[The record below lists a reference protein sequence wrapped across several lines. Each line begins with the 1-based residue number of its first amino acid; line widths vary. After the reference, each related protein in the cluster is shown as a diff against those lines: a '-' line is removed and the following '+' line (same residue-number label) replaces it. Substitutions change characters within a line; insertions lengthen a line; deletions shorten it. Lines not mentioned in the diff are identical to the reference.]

1 MSKRYCIFS
10 AQFLPHM
17 GGVERYTYYIA
28 KELQKRGEHV
38 VVVTNN
44 TTGSPMCEDME
55 GIQVYRFPC
64 YSLLHGRFPVMKA
77 DGGFQKIHGI
87 LKQQNFD
94 AVIINAR
101 FYIHSIYA
109 ARYALKK
116 GIPCICIEHGT
127 SHLSVHNIILDKIG
141 DIYEHIHTEILKHY
155 CKRYFGVSL
164 ACCQWMKHF
173 NIKAEGVLY
182 NAVNLEE
189 IEDLK
194 NRGIHNYREEY
205 KIDSKD
211 FIVAFTGRLLKEKG
225 IYELIEAVERF
236 NGGEK
241 KIHLFLA
248 GDGEEW
254 KYVIKHRSNYIH
266 PLGRK
271 DFPEVIELLI
281 QSDIF
286 CLPSFSE
293 GFPTSVLEA
302 AACGCYIIT
311 TERGGAK
318 ELIIAQDYGIVMKD
332 NRVDRIYSALKRA
345 IDHEEVR
352 KIGRNLCYKR
362 LKENFTWEKTVD
374 KIEIEV

>member
-1 MSKRYCIFS
+1 
-10 AQFLPHM
+10 M

-28 KELQKRGEHV
+28 KELLKRGKHV

-44 TTGSPMCEDME
+44 TTGDPMYENME
-55 GIQVYRFPC
+55 GIEVYRFPC
-64 YSLLHGRFPVMKA
+64 YLLLHGRFPVLKVNKE
-77 DGGFQKIHGI
+77 FREIHRT

-101 FYIHSIYA
+101 FYIHSLYA
-109 ARYALKK
+109 ARFAFKK
-116 GIPCICIEHGT
+116 GISCICIEHGT

-141 DIYEHIHTEILKHY
+141 AIYEHIHTEILKHY

-164 ACCQWMKHF
+164 ACCQWIKHF
-173 NIKAEGVLY
+173 HIEAEGVLY

-189 IEDLK
+189 IENLK
-194 NRGIHNYREEY
+194 KISIHNYREEY
-205 KIDSKD
+205 KIDSNES
-211 FIVAFTGRLLKEKG
+211 IVAFAGRLLKEKG

-236 NGGEK
+236 NKGNS
-241 KIHLFLA
+241 KIHLLLA

-254 KYVIKHRSNYIH
+254 EYVIKHRSNYIH

-271 DFPEVIELLI
+271 EFSEVVDLLM
-281 QSDIF
+281 QSDVF

-302 AACGCYIIT
+302 VACGCYIIT

-318 ELIIAQDYGIVMKD
+318 ELIINHDYGIIMKD
-332 NRVDRIYSALKRA
+332 NRADRVYSALKKA
-345 IDHEEVR
+345 IEREDIR
-352 KIGRNLCYKR
+352 RIGRNLCYNR

-374 KIEIEV
+374 RIEIKM